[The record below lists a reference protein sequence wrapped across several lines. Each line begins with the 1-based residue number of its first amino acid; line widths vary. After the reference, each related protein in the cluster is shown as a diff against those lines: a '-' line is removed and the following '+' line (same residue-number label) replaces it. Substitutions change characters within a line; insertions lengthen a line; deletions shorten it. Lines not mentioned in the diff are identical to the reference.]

1 MQIRG
6 ILLAQQTATATRA
19 AVVVDREAQ
28 EQAAGSLFR
37 SGKLGKSPEREW

>member
-19 AVVVDREAQ
+19 EVVVDKEAQ
-28 EQAAGSLFR
+28 EQAAADLFR
-37 SGKLGKSPEREW
+37 SGTYTKSSGRKW